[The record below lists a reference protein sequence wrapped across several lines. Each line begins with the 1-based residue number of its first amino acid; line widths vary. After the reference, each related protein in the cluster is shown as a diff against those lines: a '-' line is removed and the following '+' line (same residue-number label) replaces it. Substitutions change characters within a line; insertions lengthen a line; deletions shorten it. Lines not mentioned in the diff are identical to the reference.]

1 MGLPYLNVSD
11 QGHKANMTLSPLSHL
26 HFGLCFPLFMLIT
39 IGSFLNSSDR
49 QSRGVHILSA
59 IILSNLWTLL
69 SHFNS
74 HNRQRGRHY
83 SHLQFS
89 WMRKWAQKPVCCIRA
104 TDQESH
110 NSIQGQLSHFPS
122 FIAWT
127 VERQV
132 LPYHKET
139 YGGNMISK
147 DFGNMQTSIVAD
159 VLSLFRKLRK

>member
-1 MGLPYLNVSD
+1 MCLTRVTKQIWLWVLLVTCTLWSLFSPI
-11 QGHKANMTLSPLSHL
+11 HANYYR
-26 HFGLCFPLFMLIT
+26 LI
-39 IGSFLNSSDR
+39 LNSPDR
-49 QSRGVHILSA
+49 QSRGSIFCQLSYWVVYEHYCLILIHTTGNEA
-59 IILSNLWTLL
+59 GIILI
-69 SHFNS
+69 FNF
-74 HNRQRGRHY
+74 HEWGNG
-83 SHLQFS
+83 L
-89 WMRKWAQKPVCCIRA
+89 KPACCIRA
-104 TDQESH
+104 TDQEAH

-147 DFGNMQTSIVAD
+147 DFGNMRTSIVAD